1 MANGLLKRVAQQ
13 QAHAHS
19 SDNTAG
25 GVKKATRSN
34 KEPADAL
41 WNFSLRYWVQ
51 LDWFGLHGKG
61 IDNQWLVSVLERL
74 KQLPS
79 EPIERVYRDGVMRDA
94 MRYHPINW
102 QATNIPIAK
111 TEIPGLPS
119 YCIDNP
125 EFELH
130 QFQIS
135 KGKGRVVGFFDEIWV
150 FNIVLLD
157 PLHNLQPSKSF
168 GYAVDPCQP
177 LSCEITSLREGIRES
192 ISDCAVVGCHAREKV
207 AALVDGHEKHL
218 DQFEILMLKLKDQS
232 LLQWAN
238 DLVAKGQV
246 GSLAEIFE
254 TGLLTVADKPPSG
267 D

>member
-1 MANGLLKRVAQQ
+1 MSSWWERITLSFSPKLPS
-13 QAHAHS
+13 HS
-19 SDNTAG
+19 SNSKVRNGERASQTGRSTAGPRTFFRYTAG
-25 GVKKATRSN
+25 GVKKATRSK

-74 KQLPS
+74 KQLSS

-135 KGKGRVVGFFDEIWV
+135 KGKGRVVGFFDESWV
-150 FNIVLLD
+150 FNIVLLV

-168 GYAVDPCQP
+168 GYAV
-177 LSCEITSLREGIRES
+177 
-192 ISDCAVVGCHAREKV
+192 
-207 AALVDGHEKHL
+207 
-218 DQFEILMLKLKDQS
+218 
-232 LLQWAN
+232 
-238 DLVAKGQV
+238 
-246 GSLAEIFE
+246 
-254 TGLLTVADKPPSG
+254 
-267 D
+267 